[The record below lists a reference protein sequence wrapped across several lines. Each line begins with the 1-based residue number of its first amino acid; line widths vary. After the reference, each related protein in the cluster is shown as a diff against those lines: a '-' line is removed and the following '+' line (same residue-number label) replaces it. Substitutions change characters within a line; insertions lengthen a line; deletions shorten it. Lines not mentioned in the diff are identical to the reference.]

1 MCISKDTPIE
11 LCQVF
16 QSFLHGVVVID
27 AKGSVCH
34 WNRKAE
40 ELFRLMADVAIH
52 QKIDRILPDLAPFL
66 MTCLRTGKSY
76 QVPFRLYNK
85 IPLLLQINPIIHRES
100 VAGAVVVFLNLVDM
114 ASFSEG
120 TDVFKNMKYWLD
132 AVIDS
137 SYDGLWICDHSGT
150 VIRVNRA
157 SERINKLQAENVI
170 GRNMRDLVA
179 EGLFD
184 KSVTMEVL
192 KKKTSITMIQQ
203 LKGGKKI
210 LVTGNPI
217 FDDKG
222 EIAYVLTNDRDIS
235 EMDNLRSQLQETQ
248 ALTRGYITK
257 LTELEME
264 GVDFSSVIYRSEAM
278 NRVLQMLLRVS
289 KFNAAVLLLGES
301 GVGKGMIAKLIHKNS
316 ERHEGP
322 FIRVDCTGIPETLF
336 ESELFGYE
344 RGAFTGAR
352 TEGKAG
358 LFELADKGTLFLDEI
373 GDLPM
378 STQTKL
384 LRFLEDHEIIHIGG
398 AKPKVIDTRI
408 IAATNRNIEEM
419 VELKQFRKDL
429 YYRIHVV
436 PLVIPP
442 LRERSEDILP
452 LAIHFLDQYNR
463 SYGRDAVMSPD
474 VIDVLCKLDFPG
486 NVRELKHLIER
497 LVVSVEKRQIDLTDL
512 PKKLIDPISVFSC
525 GAELP
530 GDLSLKEAVSRYEQ
544 LLLQGAVNKHGSPQ
558 RVAKVLKVDRATVS
572 RKMKRYC
579 ITQPGAILHK

>member
-1 MCISKDTPIE
+1 MHLLKDTPIN

-16 QSFLHGVVVID
+16 QSLLHGVVVID
-27 AKGSVCH
+27 VKGSVCH

-40 ELFRLMADVAIH
+40 ELFRLMADGAIH

-76 QVPFRLYNK
+76 QAPFRLYNK
-85 IPLLLQINPIIHRES
+85 ISLLLQINPIIHRKS

-120 TDVFKNMKYWLD
+120 TDVFRNMKYWLD

-157 SERINKLQAENVI
+157 SERINQMKAENVV
-170 GRNMRDLVA
+170 GRNIRELVA

-192 KKKTSITMIQQ
+192 KKKTSITMLSQ
-203 LKGGKKI
+203 LRGGKKA
-210 LVTGNPI
+210 LVTGNPL
-217 FDDKG
+217 FNDKG
-222 EIAYVLTNDRDIS
+222 ELVYVLTNERDIS
-235 EMDNLRSQLQETQ
+235 EMDDLRNQLQETQ
-248 ALTRGYITK
+248 TLARGYISK
-257 LTELEME
+257 LAELE
-264 GVDFSSVIYRSEAM
+264 GIDFSSVIYRSEKM
-278 NRVLQMLLRVS
+278 DSLLHMLLRMAKVD
-289 KFNAAVLLLGES
+289 AAVLLLGES
-301 GVGKGMIAKLIHKNS
+301 GVGKGIIARLIHENS
-316 ERHEGP
+316 ERSEGP

-352 TEGKAG
+352 MEGKAG
-358 LFELADKGTLFLDEI
+358 LFELAEKGTLFLDEI
-373 GDLPM
+373 GDIPL
-378 STQTKL
+378 SSQAKL
-384 LRFLEDHEIIHIGG
+384 LRFLEGYEIVRVGG
-398 AKPKVIDTRI
+398 SKPKIIDTRI

-436 PLVIPP
+436 PLAIPP
-442 LRERSEDILP
+442 LRERREDIPP
-452 LAIHFLDQYNR
+452 LAFHFLDQFNR
-463 SYGRDAVMSPD
+463 SYGRDTVMSPD

-497 LVVSVEKRQIDLTDL
+497 LVVSVEKKHIDITDL
-512 PKKLIDPISVFSC
+512 PKKLRDPVSVFSC

-544 LLLQGAVNKHGSPQ
+544 LLLQGAVNKHSSPQ
-558 RVAKVLKVDRATVS
+558 RVAKVLKVHRATVS

-579 ITQPGAILHK
+579 IIQPGAILHK